1 MKKLMIIAILLLVSN
16 VVFSQTHYY
25 KAKYE
30 KPFTFQVAPTYFN
43 YGGDLFGYQ
52 IGINFKEVFNL
63 SYFHTRDYDFGE
75 RYMDDR
81 FAGIQSSIMLP
92 VGEYMQ
98 VGPSVRLA
106 TYNTELQK
114 VFIAAEVRL
123 DLSDAWKLGLE
134 YGAGDK
140 KGFGLKFIWN
150 MY

>member
-1 MKKLMIIAILLLVSN
+1 MKKLMIIAVLLVLSN

-43 YGGDLFGYQ
+43 YGGYLVGYQ
-52 IGINFKEVFNL
+52 IGVNFKEVFNL

-81 FAGIQSSIMLP
+81 FAGIHSSVMLP
-92 VGEYMQ
+92 VSDKLQ
-98 VGPSVRLA
+98 IGPSVRLA
-106 TYNTELQK
+106 TYNAEFQK
-114 VFIAAEVRL
+114 VFVAAEARL
-123 DLSDAWKLGLE
+123 ALNDSWKLGFE
-134 YGAGDK
+134 YGVGEK
-140 KGFGLKFIWN
+140 KGYGLKFIWN

>member
-1 MKKLMIIAILLLVSN
+1 MLLVGSN
-16 VVFSQTHYY
+16 SVFSQTYY
-25 KAKYE
+25 KARYE

-52 IGINFKEVFNL
+52 IGVNFKEVFNL

-92 VGEYMQ
+92 VGDYMQ
-98 VGPSVRLA
+98 IGPSVRLA
-106 TYNTELQK
+106 TYNSEFQK
-114 VFIAAEVRL
+114 LFIAGEARF
-123 DLSDAWKLGLE
+123 DLSESWKLGFE
-134 YGAGDK
+134 YGVGEK